1 MNQLLSVFNDEIY
14 PYINNYLEISPMVQ
28 NRFKV
33 SDLEII
39 AYLII
44 IIKYY
49 PLRNHLSMM
58 ALKLKEMSLKRKT
71 KENMMNI

>member
-1 MNQLLSVFNDEIY
+1 MVLIFEPVIERFNDEIY

-39 AYLII
+39 AYFDYNNKNII
-44 IIKYY
+44 
-49 PLRNHLSMM
+49 R
-58 ALKLKEMSLKRKT
+58 
-71 KENMMNI
+71 